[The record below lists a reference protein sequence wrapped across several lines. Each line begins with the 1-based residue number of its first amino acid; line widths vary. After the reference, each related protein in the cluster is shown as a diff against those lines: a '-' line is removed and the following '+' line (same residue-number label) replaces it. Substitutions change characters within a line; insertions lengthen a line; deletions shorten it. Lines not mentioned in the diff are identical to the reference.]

1 MTTDELIAERD
12 FLLKSL
18 TDLEAEWA
26 AGDIDEHDYLALK
39 DDYTARAGEILRE
52 IDQRG
57 DDQTPAVAAV
67 LVAAPRAGAR
77 RGRRARQGRGARRQ
91 ASRWR
96 PLAWVSGIVAFAV
109 IAGLLVE
116 RGAGQ
121 RVAGQ
126 TATGNTPA
134 SVAGNAAALAASADL
149 QQASVD
155 LGKGDY
161 LGALQLYDKIVRND
175 PTNAPALAYRGWVL
189 VLSGRAAKDTKL
201 QDGGLISLRAAEKAD
216 PSFPDA
222 HFFIGNVL
230 LEDKGDASGA
240 AAEFRKALSLN
251 LAAPFAAEV
260 NRELQIAQGQAPS
273 PTTTTTL
280 GP

>member
-1 MTTDELIAERD
+1 VTTDELIAERD

-18 TDLEAEWA
+18 TDLEAERA

-52 IDQRG
+52 IDQRQ
-57 DDQTPAVAAV
+57 DDQTPAAAAV
-67 LVAAPRAGAR
+67 VVAAPHAGAR
-77 RGRRARQGRGARRQ
+77 RARRQ

-96 PLAWVSGIVAFAV
+96 PLAWASGIVAFAV

-149 QQASVD
+149 QQASAD

-161 LGALQLYDKIVRND
+161 LGALRLYDKIVRND

-260 NRELQIAQGQAPS
+260 NRELKVALGQGTSATP
-273 PTTTTTL
+273 TTTL